1 VVVVTTLA
9 AACGAL
15 VGLGVFLALA
25 GLRGVVPA
33 GGRPPRSPITPAR
46 RQAFVVRLALGTGAA
61 IVVLLATRWV
71 VGAVLAGALGAG
83 GPTLFG
89 GGAQRARAIA
99 RIEAIAAWTEMLRD
113 VTAAG
118 AGLQEA
124 LAATAP
130 VAPAPIRTEAQALA
144 VRLERDRLVPALLG
158 FADAVADPM
167 ADLVVAALVTAATEQ
182 TRRLS
187 DLLGTLAQAI
197 RDQAAMRLRVEAGRA
212 RTRAT
217 AKAVAAIA
225 LAAAVGFVVFDRGF
239 LRPYDTALGQV
250 VIGLIGACFA
260 GAFWLLARMGR
271 PATPPRLLPAPI
283 GRQGEG
289 AWA

>member
-118 AGLQEA
+118 AGLQE
-124 LAATAP
+124 
-130 VAPAPIRTEAQALA
+130 ALA